1 MANFV
6 PFNQTHFRELER
18 QFRELQSPIPS
29 DHDFRRVPRGYAEI
43 NTLFDRSVVNGRGR
57 GEVRIQRG
65 HISER
70 DHRLLADLQ
79 ADLMYDIATIANRM
93 DIPQD
98 GYILRVTNRQVAI
111 TERGS
116 EYYLLAEILD
126 SDMRPTIIAPG
137 CVESFHTAPVA
148 LFVSYSPRSCEPYCA
163 PLMTS
168 LAFREMSRHLR
179 DTPLEQLR
187 QEKCPSLAYALICA
201 AIERRQRPSGNP
213 QVELVS
219 AQNTGTRLDFY
230 LMPSVAAQV
239 SREIV
244 KIEAINQSFDP
255 MFLITRDSGEGVQV
269 SRVQLRRL
277 GQFGQV
283 SALVV

>member
-1 MANFV
+1 
-6 PFNQTHFRELER
+6 
-18 QFRELQSPIPS
+18 
-29 DHDFRRVPRGYAEI
+29 VPRGYAEI
-43 NTLFDRSVVNGRGR
+43 NALFDRSVVNGRGR

-65 HISER
+65 DISER
-70 DHRLLADLQ
+70 DHRVLADLQ

-137 CVESFHTAPVA
+137 CAESFHTAPVA

-163 PLMTS
+163 PLITS

-187 QEKCPSLAYALICA
+187 REKCPSLAYSLICA
-201 AIERRQRPSGNP
+201 AIERRQRSSGNP
-213 QVELVS
+213 QVELL
-219 AQNTGTRLDFY
+219 AAHNTGMRLDFC
-230 LMPSVAAQV
+230 LMPSAAARV

-244 KIEAINQSFDP
+244 KIDPVDKCFDP

-269 SRVQLRRL
+269 WQVQLRRL

-283 SALVV
+283 SALVLVLDSRK